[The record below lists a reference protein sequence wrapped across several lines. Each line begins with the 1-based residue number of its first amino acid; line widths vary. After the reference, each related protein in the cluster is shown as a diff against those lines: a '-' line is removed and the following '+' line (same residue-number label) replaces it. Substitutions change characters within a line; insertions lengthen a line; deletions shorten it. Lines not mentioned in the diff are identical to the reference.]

1 MLEKIRLALRF
12 KTNAF
17 DSEIDDN
24 INAALRDLD
33 RVGVDTEDKNL
44 QNADTLIC
52 KACELYCKWQFDFLE
67 KGEQFKQSYE
77 DLRDAMSLCSTYR
90 SKSDE

>member
-17 DSEIDDN
+17 DGEIEDN
-24 INAALRDLD
+24 ISAALRDLS
-33 RVGVDTEDKNL
+33 RVGVDTEYSNS
-44 QNADTLIC
+44 QNADILIR

-67 KGEQFKQSYE
+67 KGEQFRQSYE
-77 DLRDAMSLCSTYR
+77 NLRDAMSLCSTYR